1 MKILVISNGHGED
14 TIAISIIK
22 ELITYSIVSEVVA
35 LPLVGEGY
43 AFKNNQIPIIGKVSN
58 MPSGGFNQKI
68 SELLR
73 DVNKGLI
80 NLTYQQYKVIY
91 QWGKEDGI
99 ILAVGD
105 ILPLFFA
112 WLSNTNFAFIGVAK
126 SEYYV
131 RDESGWL
138 SSTSMIDRFFKSV
151 YYPWERWLMR
161 SNKCKGIFVRDTLTA
176 ASLCKLKVFAH
187 ALGNPMM
194 NDFSKL
200 TTVCFDTHLDQ
211 ITILLLPGSRTPET
225 WRNWN
230 LILQSIQ
237 TILKTFPKKSFLF
250 LSAIAPSLKFTPFQK
265 ELIDDNWKNQ
275 TLDQDYIKLKDSQ
288 ALQFQKKNATLILTQ
303 FAYEE
308 CLQSSHLGIAM
319 AGTATEQF
327 VGLGKPV
334 ISFPGEGPQF
344 TQYFAESQT
353 RLLGHSVI
361 LVKKPNNS
369 SEVLKI
375 LLSDKKL
382 INSISK
388 NGKKRMGKSGASKRI
403 AKYLVNKCFDDLG

>member
-1 MKILVISNGHGED
+1 M
-14 TIAISIIK
+14 
-22 ELITYSIVSEVVA
+22 
-35 LPLVGEGY
+35 
-43 AFKNNQIPIIGKVSN
+43 
-58 MPSGGFNQKI
+58 
-68 SELLR
+68 
-73 DVNKGLI
+73 
-80 NLTYQQYKVIY
+80 
-91 QWGKEDGI
+91 
-99 ILAVGD
+99 
-105 ILPLFFA
+105 
-112 WLSNTNFAFIGVAK
+112 
-126 SEYYV
+126 
-131 RDESGWL
+131 
-138 SSTSMIDRFFKSV
+138 
-151 YYPWERWLMR
+151 
-161 SNKCKGIFVRDTLTA
+161 
-176 ASLCKLKVFAH
+176 
-187 ALGNPMM
+187 
-194 NDFSKL
+194 
-200 TTVCFDTHLDQ
+200 
-211 ITILLLPGSRTPET
+211 
-225 WRNWN
+225 
-230 LILQSIQ
+230 ILQSIQ

-369 SEVLKI
+369 SEVLKK